1 MFRTQRH
8 LNSWDPFRELQ
19 LIKDQMGAFS
29 RLFGNAN
36 VTPESFGYPVNI
48 WSDDDGYV
56 LTLEMPGLDADSI
69 NVNVENSQVSIEAEK
84 KELIP
89 DGVAVHRKECGTG
102 KMAYAY
108 QLPAHIDQSKVA
120 ASYKNGVLTLTLP
133 KSQEA
138 KARKIKISA

>member
-1 MFRTQRH
+1 MFRTHRN

-19 LIKDQMGAFS
+19 LIKDQMGAFGK
-29 RLFGNAN
+29 LLGNTN
-36 VTPESFGYPVNI
+36 GSPESFGYPVNI

-69 NVNVENSQVSIEAEK
+69 NVNVENNQVSIEAEK

-89 DGVAVHRKECGTG
+89 EGVAIHRRECGAG

-108 QLPAHIDQSKVA
+108 QLPSHIDQRKVA
-120 ASYKNGVLTLTLP
+120 ASYKNGVLSLILP